1 MTKVSL
7 KSAAKTT
14 KATKTTKSTA
24 KADAFEKVAKS
35 AKSKSAAKTD
45 TKTTKTQTKKE
56 PKVPATPPKAAKVK
70 VDLEVTLTLAKE
82 TPGTYVFTTDA
93 DDAPVT
99 QIYIKKS
106 GMPKGAPKSIT
117 ITIN

>member
-14 KATKTTKSTA
+14 KTTKTKTTA
-24 KADAFEKVAKS
+24 KADAFERVAKS
-35 AKSKSAAKTD
+35 
-45 TKTTKTQTKKE
+45 TKTTKTPTKKE